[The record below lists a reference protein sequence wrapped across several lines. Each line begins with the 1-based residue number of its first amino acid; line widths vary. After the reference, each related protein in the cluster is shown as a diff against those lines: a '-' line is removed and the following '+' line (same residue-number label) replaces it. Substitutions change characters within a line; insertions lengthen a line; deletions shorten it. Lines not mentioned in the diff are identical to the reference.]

1 MEQIHFITRT
11 SCFVEVPG
19 LVFHLHFVTHSALQQ
34 PNLAG
39 LPAASETCDHWP
51 PQDFYISCP
60 SWHNPSNLL
69 RLEMGTKSI
78 LLQNLGGL
86 ALLLLEFDINIIK
99 AWVVHYVYSKF
110 Q

>member
-39 LPAASETCDHWP
+39 LPAASETCDH
-51 PQDFYISCP
+51 
-60 SWHNPSNLL
+60 
-69 RLEMGTKSI
+69 
-78 LLQNLGGL
+78 
-86 ALLLLEFDINIIK
+86 
-99 AWVVHYVYSKF
+99 
-110 Q
+110 